1 MLISSRRTCVLLV
14 AQELGGCNNMAR
26 PLRIYVAAVSSGS
39 HDRGP
44 WKAVLLAENSSGKV
58 VSEAAYP
65 LRSHSENHAPP
76 VDYIDASLLA
86 ILMALTIGRKH
97 RAREL
102 IIYSDCPAAVDV
114 MKKRRSPTGSQIGTC
129 LQARAL
135 AYSYKTVQFHYS
147 PYPAMSDLPVIAAGG

>member
-1 MLISSRRTCVLLV
+1 MLISSRRTCVLFI

-65 LRSHSENHAPP
+65 LRPH

-114 MKKRRSPTGSQIGTC
+114 MKKRRNPTSSQIGTC

>member
-1 MLISSRRTCVLLV
+1 
-14 AQELGGCNNMAR
+14 MAR

-58 VSEAAYP
+58 VSEAGYP
-65 LRSHSENHAPP
+65 LRPH

-114 MKKRRSPTGSQIGTC
+114 MKKRRNPTSSQIGTC

>member
-1 MLISSRRTCVLLV
+1 
-14 AQELGGCNNMAR
+14 MAR

-65 LRSHSENHAPP
+65 LRPH

-114 MKKRRSPTGSQIGTC
+114 MNKRRSPTGSQIGTC